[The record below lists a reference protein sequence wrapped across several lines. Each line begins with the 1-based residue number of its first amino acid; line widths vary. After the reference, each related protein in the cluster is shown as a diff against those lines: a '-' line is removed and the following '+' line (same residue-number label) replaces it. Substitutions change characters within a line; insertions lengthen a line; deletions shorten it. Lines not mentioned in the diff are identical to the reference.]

1 MAFQVS
7 PGVNT
12 SEIDLTG
19 AVVAAATSTGGF
31 AGRFHWGPI
40 EEVTLVTDEDQL
52 VSDFQKPD
60 DNNHEHFFTAAN
72 FLGYTNALNLVR
84 AANTTSS
91 VAAAPLNAGANTAA
105 YVNVQVKTSEDYY
118 TNYDPEQGGA
128 EGGGVA
134 GYAADGP
141 FIAKWAGALGNSLK
155 VSICPGDRP
164 SATLTGS
171 VAWAVSTGVVT
182 GTGGTLF
189 DIEVRAGDAIS
200 ITGETGYHI
209 VSAVTNSTS
218 LIAFSTSSTDAAD
231 VTATPG
237 TLQKRSAFT
246 TSSTFMKGTVA
257 VTADSATV
265 TGTDTLLNA
274 QYSVGDSIVINGETK
289 RVKTITSNT
298 VLTTSANFLA
308 TAATQGHAREWEY
321 KGAFPE
327 GPPTTSAYATDKS
340 MATDEIHIAVVDED
354 GDWTGTVGEVI
365 EAHANLSVAS
375 GAKDTQGEDVFYK
388 NYINKNS
395 RYLWWLNHPS
405 VAGFASA
412 TAVQDAAGDGT
423 LFTNSIAGTATLRA
437 WGATADAGGTQ
448 TADEF
453 VNGSTPLTL
462 SLQGGSDGTAPSDAD
477 LIRAYDYLKSA
488 EDVDVSLVMTG
499 SHSSTVVR
507 HVIGNIAE
515 SRKDC
520 VAFFSPTKADV
531 VGVTSSSTATDNV
544 VDHRNAVNQN
554 SSYAVMDSGWKR
566 GFDKHNDKFRYM
578 PLNGD
583 IAGLCARTD
592 SDRDP
597 FFSPAGF
604 TRGQIKG
611 VVNLP
616 FNPKKAERD
625 KLYQSQVNPVVS
637 FPGEGT
643 LMFGDKTQL
652 TKPSAFDRIN
662 VRRLFILLEKA
673 IANAARFQLFEFNDE
688 FTRAQFVSMVEPFL
702 RDIQG
707 RGGIQDFL
715 VVCDSSNNTPEVVD
729 TNRFQGDIFI
739 KPSRAINF
747 IQLNFVAVRSGVEFS
762 EVVGAV

>member
-31 AGRFHWGPI
+31 AGRFNWGPI
-40 EEVTLVTDEDQL
+40 EEVTLVTSEDQL
-52 VSDFQKPD
+52 VNDFQKPD

-84 AANTTSS
+84 AANTTSGN
-91 VAAAPLNAGANTAA
+91 AAAPLNAGANTAA

-128 EGGGVA
+128 EGGGVT
-134 GYAADGP
+134 GYANDGP

-164 SATLTGS
+164 ETTMTGT
-171 VAWAVSTGVVT
+171 VAWTQSTGAIIGVA
-182 GTGGTLF
+182 TLF
-189 DIEVRAGDAIS
+189 DVELRVGDQVS

-209 VSAVTNSTS
+209 VTAITSNLLCTMHSTSGTDSGDVVAGAAVTRR
-218 LIAFSTSSTDAAD
+218 
-231 VTATPG
+231 
-237 TLQKRSAFT
+237 KRSAFS

-265 TGTDTLLNA
+265 TGTGTLFDT
-274 QYSVGDSIVINGETK
+274 QYSIGDTIVVNGESR
-289 RVKTITSNT
+289 RVKTLTSNT
-298 VLTTSANFLA
+298 VIVTSSKFLGAA
-308 TAATQGHAREWEY
+308 TAQGHSREWEY
-321 KGAFPE
+321 KSAFAE
-327 GPPTTSAYATDKS
+327 GPPTTSAYATDKL
-340 MATDEIHIAVVDED
+340 MENDEIHVAVIDED
-354 GDWTGTVGEVI
+354 GDWTGSIGEVI

-375 GAKDTQGEDVFYK
+375 GAKDIQGEDVFYK

-395 RYLWWLNHPS
+395 RYIWWLNHPS
-405 VAGFASA
+405 IIGFSTNSA
-412 TAVQDAAGDGT
+412 AQDLAGDGT
-423 LFTNSIAGTATLRA
+423 LFTNSITGSATMRG

-448 TADEF
+448 TVDEF
-453 VNGSTPLTL
+453 ANPSHPLTL
-462 SLQGGSDGTAPSDAD
+462 SMQGGSDGTAPSDAD
-477 LIRAYDYLKSA
+477 VIRAYDFLKSA
-488 EDVDVSLVMTG
+488 EDVDVSLVMCG

-520 VAFFSPTKADV
+520 VAFFSPERADV
-531 VGVTSSSTATDNV
+531 VGASSSSVASDNV
-544 VDHRNAVNQN
+544 VDYRNTVNQN

-583 IAGLCARTD
+583 VAGLCARTD
-592 SDRDP
+592 TDRDP

-625 KLYQSQVNPVVS
+625 KLYQSQVNPIVS

-707 RGGIQDFL
+707 RGGITDFL
-715 VVCDSSNNTPEVVD
+715 VVCDDSNNTPQVVD
-729 TNRFQGDIFI
+729 SNRFQGDIFI